1 MGITSDFHLHSY
13 FSGDSTVPTED
24 MILAGIKSGLTS
36 MCFTEH
42 NDFDFPYEVTDV
54 NPDAFLLDVETYR
67 KSLMAL
73 AEKYRD
79 QVRILFGVEI
89 GLQQCCIE
97 KNRELAASGGFDFII
112 ASAHLCQGMDP
123 YYPSF
128 FEGKQASD
136 CYLAYFEE
144 LYENLKSFSDFDVC
158 GHLDYIARYAPKEA
172 APFRYEDFSDLI
184 DEILRYLI
192 QNGKGMEVNTSRLIK
207 PAHTTNPSPRILKRY
222 RELGGEILTV
232 GSDAHVPEAVGGGF
246 FEAADILRNCGFSYY
261 TVFSGRTPSFLKI
274 S

>member
-1 MGITSDFHLHSY
+1 MGITSDFHLHSH
-13 FSGDSTVPTED
+13 FSGDCSIPMED

-54 NPDAFLLDVETYR
+54 KPDAFLLDVEAYR
-67 KSLMAL
+67 KSLISL

-79 QVRILFGVEI
+79 KIRILFGVEI
-89 GLQQCCIE
+89 GLQQCCTT
-97 KNRELAASGGFDFII
+97 KNKELASSGGFDFII

-144 LYENLKSFSDFDVC
+144 LYENLKGFSDFDVC
-158 GHLDYIARYAPKEA
+158 GHLDYIARYAPKGA
-172 APFRYEDFSDLI
+172 LPFRYEDFSDLI
-184 DEILRYLI
+184 DEILKYLI
-192 QNGKGMEVNTSRLIK
+192 ENGKGLELNTSRLIR
-207 PAHTTNPSPRILKRY
+207 PAHTTNPSPRILRRY

-232 GSDAHVPEAVGGGF
+232 GSDAHVPEAVAGGF
-246 FEAADILRNCGFSYY
+246 TEASDILKDCGFSYY
-261 TVFSGRTPSFLKI
+261 TVFSDRTPSFHKI